1 MSAAVIWLIA
11 GVVLVVAEVLSGEFV
26 LLMLGGGALAAGGAS
41 LLGGG
46 PVVGGV
52 VFAVASVLLLFAV
65 RPALRRRLERGVDP
79 AVMHHQALLGA
90 TAIVLAR
97 VDGQG
102 GRIKIDGDVWSA
114 RSSDGQTVIEP
125 GARVTVLAI
134 SGATAVVVAQD

>member
-1 MSAAVIWLIA
+1 MTAAVIWLIV

-41 LLGGG
+41 LLVGG

-52 VFAVASVLLLFAV
+52 VFAAVSVLLLFAV
-65 RPALRRRLERGVDP
+65 RPALRRRLARGVDP

-102 GRIKIDGDVWSA
+102 GRVKIAGDVWSA
-114 RSSDGQTVIEP
+114 RSSDGQAVIEP